1 MKILVA
7 IAALAALAAPARA
20 EKQPVDAI
28 VREQLEGWVP
38 VGLGVQQVHVPASL
52 AKGTYESDQV
62 TVELPR
68 ELRAGRSSV
77 KVSVRGRSA
86 VFVPV
91 SIARLVAV
99 AIATHAIAAG
109 AVIGAT
115 DVTIEQRAVSVG
127 DVAPANAVVG
137 ATAKTAIAAGA
148 PVAAKA
154 VALAPPLSRGTQVAI
169 EMRRGAVRVRGTG
182 TLEAP
187 ARPGGAATARLAHT
201 KTVVRGTLI
210 SPATVV
216 VEAL

>member
-1 MKILVA
+1 MKTLTILVLM
-7 IAALAALAAPARA
+7 AALASPALA
-20 EKQPVDAI
+20 EKQPVADI

-38 VGLGVQQVHVPASL
+38 AGLGVQQVHVPAAL
-52 AKGTYESDQV
+52 AKRSYERDQV
-62 TVELPR
+62 TVEVPR
-68 ELRAGRSSV
+68 ELRAGRPSV
-77 KVSVRGRSA
+77 KVSVRGKSA

-91 SIARLVAV
+91 SIAKVIEVAV
-99 AIATHAIAAG
+99 ATHAIAAG
-109 AVIGAT
+109 TVIGAA
-115 DVTIEQRAVSVG
+115 DVSIEQRAVAIG

-137 ATAKTAIAAGA
+137 ATARTAIAAGA

-182 TLEAP
+182 ILEAP

-201 KTVVRGTLI
+201 KTVVRGRLVG
-210 SPATVV
+210 PATVV